1 MLFYDLYLRINNIV
15 QLKAMYSVAP
25 EVVKPVL
32 DGLKGGMLENKLYEM
47 IFNKDRAKKG

>member
-1 MLFYDLYLRINNIV
+1 
-15 QLKAMYSVAP
+15 MYSVAP

-47 IFNKDRAKKG
+47 IFNKDKAKKG